1 MKRVLNLNGFFP
13 FERTQ
18 FEDYLNGMA
27 RKGYHLKKFN
37 GYLSTYEK
45 DESEIYYHVAIHDKN
60 SIFIQPEVDEKYV
73 QLFEESGYQYI
84 DRYSI
89 FYIFASQNAR
99 AIYTDE
105 NVDKELIYRYSKQ
118 SLLKQFLI
126 IPILLCFMY
135 LFDCFSPS
143 FYDFVTISSFIGSF
157 FFVIYWVVLGL
168 NTGYYISYFIL
179 NKANYH
185 YHICLLRSYIL
196 QFLFFLV
203 VFGTLLFS
211 DETMYL
217 VCLYILF
224 CPCLALV
231 IYFIKRK
238 KENPFLLQ
246 GLSLFT
252 YGIGFAFILFSLGSA
267 WMTTYTPPQLPNVA
281 MKFTLNDEEHSLF
294 LDYYAYE
301 IGEYDFLDYAK
312 SLKSGMSDYLL
323 QKFLEETDDIYVK
336 SQQQGYDIYQSDD
349 LVVIYKNN
357 QMIKTKLTVIK
368 NMSLFLDEL
377 NW

>member
-1 MKRVLNLNGFFP
+1 
-13 FERTQ
+13 
-18 FEDYLNGMA
+18 
-27 RKGYHLKKFN
+27 
-37 GYLSTYEK
+37 
-45 DESEIYYHVAIHDKN
+45 
-60 SIFIQPEVDEKYV
+60 
-73 QLFEESGYQYI
+73 
-84 DRYSI
+84 
-89 FYIFASQNAR
+89 
-99 AIYTDE
+99 
-105 NVDKELIYRYSKQ
+105 
-118 SLLKQFLI
+118 
-126 IPILLCFMY
+126 
-135 LFDCFSPS
+135 
-143 FYDFVTISSFIGSF
+143 
-157 FFVIYWVVLGL
+157 
-168 NTGYYISYFIL
+168 
-179 NKANYH
+179 
-185 YHICLLRSYIL
+185 
-196 QFLFFLV
+196 
-203 VFGTLLFS
+203 
-211 DETMYL
+211 MYL

-267 WMTTYTPPQLPNVA
+267 WMTTYTPPQLPNAA

-377 NW
+377 IG